1 MKPREAMRLAV
12 GFSVVALSGVGFVV
26 VLDLSLS
33 TFELLFF
40 ATPVM
45 FILFLC
51 WEASKYY
58 IIITDEDASE
68 WSLPVDSEAT
78 ESQEDKSVPE
88 NSGSSAEVNHGRQK
102 PPQN

>member
-1 MKPREAMRLAV
+1 MVLAV
-12 GFSVVALSGVGFVV
+12 GFSVTALSGVGFVV
-26 VLDLSLS
+26 LLDLPLS

-40 ATPVM
+40 AVPVA
-45 FILFLC
+45 FVLFLC

-68 WSLPVDSEAT
+68 WSLPVDSGAN
-78 ESQEDKSVPE
+78 ESQGDTSDPE
-88 NSGSSAEVNHGRQK
+88 NSGSSAEMNHGRQK